1 MDKTTWGG
9 NHYHVKQFGIEE
21 ADDGTDCV
29 RELSRDPGGG
39 PLVVKI
45 PEDEQLY
52 SSLALAAK
60 AVGDEQSVTSCTMR
74 LCRRTRRS
82 REPAAW
88 PHRHVLV
95 CPSRGAPAACARRH
109 SHMLVFVLPEAAPP
123 AAPQPRT
130 P

>member
-1 MDKTTWGG
+1 MSGKRRSEVDKTTWGG

-60 AVGDEQSVTSCTMR
+60 AVGDELYYEIMSAHTS
-74 LCRRTRRS
+74 
-82 REPAAW
+82 
-88 PHRHVLV
+88 
-95 CPSRGAPAACARRH
+95 
-109 SHMLVFVLPEAAPP
+109 
-123 AAPQPRT
+123 QP
-130 P
+130 